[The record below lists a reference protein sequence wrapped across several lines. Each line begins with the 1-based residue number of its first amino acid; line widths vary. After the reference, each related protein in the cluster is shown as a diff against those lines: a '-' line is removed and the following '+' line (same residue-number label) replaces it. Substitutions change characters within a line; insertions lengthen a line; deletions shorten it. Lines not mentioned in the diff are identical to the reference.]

1 MFFFFSSVL
10 PPPQLSTS
18 SPSNDSIIVTWP
30 PVSDA
35 VRYTVFMYK
44 FGSDTQEKYN
54 TTNTTLTVTG
64 LDAGSLYVIKSLAW
78 DPEGRE
84 GEESL
89 YVNQT
94 TRKETDS
101 TPYFYSLCRLLH

>member
-1 MFFFFSSVL
+1 ML

-18 SPSNDSIIVTWP
+18 SPSNDSIIVTWA

-35 VRYTVFMYK
+35 VLYTVFMYK
-44 FGSDTQEKYN
+44 FASNTLEKYN
-54 TTNTTLTVTG
+54 TTNTNLTVTG

-101 TPYFYSLCRLLH
+101 TPCFYSLCRLLH